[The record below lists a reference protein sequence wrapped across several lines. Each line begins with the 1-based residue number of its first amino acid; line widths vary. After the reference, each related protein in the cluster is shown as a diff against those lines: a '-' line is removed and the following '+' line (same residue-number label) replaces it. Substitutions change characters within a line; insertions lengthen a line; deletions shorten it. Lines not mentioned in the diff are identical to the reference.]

1 MSLELPKVSI
11 IVWGYQGVKPLPAT
25 INSILQQTND
35 DFEILVFSEHL
46 RQIPAWFKRQS
57 DARLRFILQSNLGL
71 ATTLNQGILE
81 ARGKYISFINAGDL
95 WHPQKLQQQ
104 IFCLDRHPEIGLIH
118 SGSALI
124 DHQGHNPGKVIDS
137 RSQNKSFVQTAIVSP
152 IKKLLQPSEILA
164 QNQIHRSSV
173 MLRRSCFEVV
183 GLFNPQLQ
191 VIPDW
196 EMWMRLSNHTQFM
209 AIAKPLVYCRQF
221 PEYSSKHTS
230 DNTPEHWLVL
240 ETDLQK
246 TIETVYAE
254 LPSELE
260 QHKHRSYSYASL
272 FLAQNIL
279 QHKNPDPAIAH
290 NYLYQALEHDPLM
303 FFSLEFCQ
311 LRWAI
316 FRLLFLLH
324 CQQSDRYRH
333 LLRFIQD
340 GSSRSKAA
348 MLKTRE
354 FSQNILNWMLEEAT
368 KN

>member
-1 MSLELPKVSI
+1 MSLELPQVSI
-11 IVWGYQGVKPLPAT
+11 IVWGYQGIRHLPAT

-46 RQIPAWFKRQS
+46 HQIPAWFKRQP

-71 ATTLNQGILE
+71 ATTLNQGVLK
-81 ARGKYISFINAGDL
+81 ARGKYISFMNAGDL

-104 IFCLDRHPEIGLIH
+104 IFCLDRHAEIGLIH
-118 SGSALI
+118 AGLALI
-124 DHQGHNPGKVIDS
+124 DHQGHDAY
-137 RSQNKSFVQTAIVSP
+137 SQNQSFVQTAIVSP
-152 IKKLLQPSEILA
+152 IKNLLQPPELLA

-173 MLRRSCFEVV
+173 MLRQSCFEVV

-196 EMWMRLSNHTQFM
+196 EMWIRLSNHTQFM
-209 AIAKPLVYCRQF
+209 AISEPLVYCRQF
-221 PEYSSKHTS
+221 PEYSSKRTS
-230 DNTPEHWLVL
+230 DNIPGHWLAL

-254 LPSELE
+254 LPPELE

-279 QHKNPDPAIAH
+279 QHKNSDPAIAH

-316 FRLLFLLH
+316 SRRLFLLH
-324 CQQSDRYRH
+324 CQKSDRYRH
-333 LLRFIQD
+333 LLRFLQD
-340 GSSRSKAA
+340 GSSRSKAV

-368 KN
+368 KS

>member
-1 MSLELPKVSI
+1 MSLELPQVSI
-11 IVWGYQGVKPLPAT
+11 IVWGYQGIRHLPAT

-35 DFEILVFSEHL
+35 DFEILVFGEHL
-46 RQIPAWFKRQS
+46 RQIPAWFKRQP
-57 DARLRFILQSNLGL
+57 DARFRFILQNNLGL

-81 ARGKYISFINAGDL
+81 ARGKYVSFINAGDL

-124 DHQGHNPGKVIDS
+124 DHQDHDTSKVVYS
-137 RSQNKSFVQTAIVSP
+137 PSQNQSFVQKAIIGP
-152 IKKLLQPSEILA
+152 IRNLLQPSEMLA

-196 EMWMRLSNHTQFM
+196 EMWIRLSNHTQFM
-209 AIAKPLVYCRQF
+209 AIAEPLVYCRQL
-221 PEYSSKHTS
+221 PEYGSKYPS
-230 DNTPEHWLVL
+230 DNIPEHCLAL

-254 LPSELE
+254 LPPELE

-279 QHKNPDPAIAH
+279 QHQNSDPAIAH

-303 FFSLEFCQ
+303 FFSLDFSQ

-316 FRLLFLLH
+316 SRQLFLLH

-333 LLRFIQD
+333 LLRLIQD
-340 GSSRSKAA
+340 GSSRSKVI

-354 FSQNILNWMLEEAT
+354 FSQNILNWMTEEA
-368 KN
+368 

>member
-1 MSLELPKVSI
+1 MSLALPKVSI
-11 IVWGYQGVKPLPAT
+11 IVWGYQGIRHLPAT

-46 RQIPAWFKRQS
+46 RQITTWFKRQP

-71 ATTLNQGILE
+71 ATTLNQGIFE

-104 IFCLDRHPEIGLIH
+104 ILNLDRHPEIGLTH
-118 SGSALI
+118 SGLALI
-124 DHQGHNPGKVIDS
+124 EQQSKDTSKVVDS
-137 RSQNKSFVQTAIVSP
+137 PLQN
-152 IKKLLQPSEILA
+152 LLYPSEILA

-183 GLFNPQLQ
+183 GLFNSQLQ

-196 EMWMRLSNHTQFM
+196 EMWIRLSNHTQFM
-209 AIAKPLVYCRQF
+209 AIAKPLIYCRQF
-221 PEYSSKHTS
+221 LEYSSKHPS
-230 DNTPEHWLVL
+230 DDIPEHWLAL
-240 ETDLQK
+240 ETDLQQ
-246 TIETVYAE
+246 TIETVYGE

-260 QHKHRSYSYASL
+260 RYKHRSYSYASL

-279 QHKNPDPAIAH
+279 QQANPDPAIAH
-290 NYLYQALEHDPLM
+290 NYLYQALEHDPLT

-316 FRLLFLLH
+316 FLLY

-340 GSSRSKAA
+340 GSNRSKVI

-354 FSQNILNWMLEEAT
+354 FSQNILNWMLEEASD
-368 KN
+368 